1 MLRVNV
7 GLSRKLS
14 KDYNSNGFSVNIDG
28 EVTAATNDAEAVM
41 EQVKELFDLAEEALD
56 LQIERAAG
64 ETAIASRDAATP
76 VRTNSISAE
85 RPTTGNNATRNRT
98 PAADGKTNGRI
109 GSIQQDEP
117 EPATN
122 KQINYLLNIG
132 KRQRLT
138 TTQLEKR
145 LAEILGRPIGLYDLT
160 KQSAAQAIESLTSR
174 TTTSNSASRN

>member
-14 KDYNSNGFSVNIDG
+14 KDYNSNGFSINLDG
-28 EVTAATNDAEAVM
+28 EVTAATGDVEAVM

-56 LQIERAAG
+56 LQVERSQS
-64 ETAIASRDAATP
+64 EEAIASRDTPPAPRQAEPP
-76 VRTNSISAE
+76 VRQ
-85 RPTTGNNATRNRT
+85 PTGNGNGSHARTSPASFPAGRRTSTPPRN
-98 PAADGKTNGRI
+98 
-109 GSIQQDEP
+109 EP

-132 KRQRLT
+132 KRQRLS

-145 LAEILGRPIGLYDLT
+145 LGEMLGRQVGLYDLT
-160 KQSAAQAIESLTSR
+160 KQDAAFAIEQLTSG
-174 TTTSNSASRN
+174 TPAT